1 MQKKNTVIIT
11 ADYQERYISEAINSC
26 VFQKRIKPP
35 SVIVVFSYLKN
46 EQDIKNQFKNNKNII
61 FLKKKRIKILST
73 QDQVYKIGQALKTVK
88 SGNIYLL
95 DGDDLFHKNKIF
107 FLQNKLNNSRNLIF
121 NNYKV
126 FNKYK
131 TYRTKPYKKYKTN
144 SLYKKLFNNWPDK
157 ISTSSISISYK
168 LLNMFYKKTNPFLW
182 RYLAIDVQL
191 AIFFLVNKQNSYIE
205 KCLTLKRIH
214 TDNLDKTYSNIFSKI
229 YWARRI
235 EQHNFYKKISNIKI
249 YFSIDYFLAKIIFLL
264 TRI

>member
-1 MQKKNTVIIT
+1 MQIKNTVIIT

-26 VFQKRIKPP
+26 IFQKKIKTP

-46 EQDIKNQFKNNKNII
+46 ELDIKNKFRKYKNII

-73 QDQVYKIGQALKTVK
+73 QDQIYKIGQALKMIN

-107 FLQNKLNNSRNLIF
+107 FLQNKLNNSEYLIF
-121 NNYKV
+121 NNFKV
-126 FNKYK
+126 FNNYK

-144 SLYKKLFNNWPDK
+144 FLYKKLFNNWPDK

-168 LLNMFYKKTNPFLW
+168 LLNMFYKKNNPFLW
-182 RYLAIDVQL
+182 KYLAIDAQL
-191 AIFFLVNKQNSYIE
+191 AIFFQINKQINYTE
-205 KCLTLKRIH
+205 KYLTFKRIH
-214 TDNLDKTYSNIFSKI
+214 TNNLDQTYSNIFSKI

-235 EQHNFYKKISNIKI
+235 EQHNFYKKKSNIKI
-249 YFSIDYFLAKIIFLL
+249 YFSIDYFLTKIIFFI